1 MKQTYRAQKGF
12 TLIELMIVVAI
23 IGILAAIALP
33 AYQDYVGRAQ
43 AMDAFSATA
52 GLRTDIGVYL
62 AEEGDLPDL
71 ADIDGANAI
80 GGRYFSA
87 PLLMT
92 AGAYTVTFD
101 DGVHDGSTIILTP
114 TVVGEQIQGWV
125 CTGTVEEK
133 FRPRACRD
141 GGGTTTPTTGG

>member
-1 MKQTYRAQKGF
+1 MKQTYRAQQGF

-43 AMDAFSATA
+43 AMDAFTATA
-52 GLRTDIGVYL
+52 GLRTDIAVHL

-71 ADIDGANAI
+71 DDVLDADTI

-92 AGAYTVTFD
+92 AGEYTVTFD
-101 DGVHDGSTIILTP
+101 DGVHTGDTLIMTP
-114 TVVGEQIQGWV
+114 TLVGEQIEGWV
-125 CTGTVEEK
+125 CTGTMEEK
-133 FRPRACRD
+133 FRPRACREGEVAVVD
-141 GGGTTTPTTGG
+141 